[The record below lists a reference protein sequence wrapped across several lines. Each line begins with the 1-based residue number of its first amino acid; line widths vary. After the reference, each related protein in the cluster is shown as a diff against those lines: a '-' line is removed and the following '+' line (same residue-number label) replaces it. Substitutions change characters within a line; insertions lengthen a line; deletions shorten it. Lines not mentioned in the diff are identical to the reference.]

1 MNWKPTN
8 IIFAGKPRITK
19 KLLDMTV
26 DEGTTLKLE
35 VEIQACP
42 DPNIKW
48 YKNGQDITTDA
59 RIKIERD
66 SQRLENYS
74 LTLNLVKEA
83 DGGEYEIK
91 ATNEMGSVSCI
102 SKVVVHSK
110 FKQIIYF
117 ILFNYMKIVSS
128 LYLISI

>member
-1 MNWKPTN
+1 
-8 IIFAGKPRITK
+8 
-19 KLLDMTV
+19 MTV

-110 FKQIIYF
+110 LKIFFEKLLFIYKKT
-117 ILFNYMKIVSS
+117 ISS
-128 LYLISI
+128 LYI